1 MFGREVKMSDK
12 KETQLFST
20 EDAGEPLMDAPGAF
34 VTDAAEDSE
43 LHALLLHWRAPEP
56 PAMMDERIATAYRR
70 EMSQTPH
77 ESEVIK
83 MKRCST
89 CQEEF
94 ADRFS
99 FCPVDGTPLNVP
111 VAETNAIISE
121 GFDEEKTVASFNA
134 DQGLAQSA
142 ALSSNNEYHLTII
155 EERSILGRL
164 SEELREVAHDAQL
177 SWPEFKRDPTGFT
190 RRGLKATTDILWR
203 FVTRPNVA
211 IALITAIF
219 VMLVIG
225 VGIVLLEHSHSTMT
239 GRIVLVGLGLL
250 FLVLAGVLVSSL
262 PNRYRSLSTEET
274 AETKNLAL
282 AAVTAFAFI
291 LFLVGGFYGIDRY
304 RRYRQEQLAAAQQ
317 QEQYSVEMV
326 DIPKEEEELDK
337 GTAGT
342 AKGSGGGL
350 KQKQEKAGGGGGGGD
365 EAETR
370 PTSFG
375 KLPKA
380 SLEPQV
386 VVPRPEPPPPKAA
399 LLPVEPTMRADPTL
413 FPPDPRNL
421 PYGMPNSKSTDLS
434 RGGGSGEGY
443 GGGSGTGV
451 GKGEGAG
458 YGPGRGYNTG
468 GGDTNIGGGGAGGGG
483 GGGDDPNKVYSSNAV
498 TSKARILSRP
508 EPQYTEEARRN
519 QVTGTVV
526 LRAVFSASGAVTNIK
541 AVKGLPDGLTE
552 KAISAARQI
561 KFVPAQKD
569 GRAVSQYIQIE
580 YNFNL
585 Y

>member
-1 MFGREVKMSDK
+1 MAHVDI
-12 KETQLFST
+12 
-20 EDAGEPLMDAPGAF
+20 APESSESSNGNYEYAH
-34 VTDAAEDSE
+34 EDSE
-43 LHALLLHWRAPEP
+43 A
-56 PAMMDERIATAYRR
+56 
-70 EMSQTPH
+70 
-77 ESEVIK
+77 V
-83 MKRCST
+83 
-89 CQEEF
+89 
-94 ADRFS
+94 
-99 FCPVDGTPLNVP
+99 
-111 VAETNAIISE
+111 
-121 GFDEEKTVASFNA
+121 
-134 DQGLAQSA
+134 
-142 ALSSNNEYHLTII
+142 SSSPYENEYHITII
-155 EERSILGRL
+155 EERTILGRL
-164 SEELREVAHDAQL
+164 SEELRAIAHDAQL
-177 SWPEFKRDPTGFT
+177 SWPEFKRDPLGFT
-190 RRGLKATTDILWR
+190 RRGIGAGFSMLWR
-203 FVTRPNVA
+203 FITSPNVG
-211 IALITAIF
+211 IALISAIL
-219 VMLVIG
+219 VMLVIAS
-225 VGIVLLEHSHSTMT
+225 GILLLERSHSTATSRAVM
-239 GRIVLVGLGLL
+239 VGLGLI
-250 FLVLAGVLVSSL
+250 FLALAGVIATSL

-274 AETKNLAL
+274 TETKNLAL
-282 AAVTAFAFI
+282 AGVAAFAFI
-291 LFLVGGFYGIDRY
+291 LFLVGGFYGFDRY
-304 RRYRQEQLAAAQQ
+304 RRYRQEQMAQN
-317 QEQYSVEMV
+317 EQNQVTIEMV
-326 DIPKEEEELDK
+326 DIPQEEEELDK

-342 AKGSGGGL
+342 NKGSGGGI
-350 KQKQEKAGGGGGGGD
+350 KPKQEKAGGGGGGGD

-370 PTSFG
+370 QASYG

-386 VVPRPEPPPPKAA
+386 VVPRPEPEPPKQA

-434 RGGGSGEGY
+434 RGSGSGEGY
-443 GGGSGTGV
+443 GGGQGTGV
-451 GKGEGAG
+451 GKGEGQG

-483 GGGDDPNKVYSSNAV
+483 GGGDDPNKVFTTKDV

-526 LRAVFSASGAVTNIK
+526 LRAVFSAGGAVTNIK

-569 GRAVSQYIQIE
+569 GRNVSQYIQIE

>member
-1 MFGREVKMSDK
+1 MTDK

-20 EDAGEPLMDAPGAF
+20 DERSDRLADSQDLLASEE
-34 VTDAAEDSE
+34 AEDSE
-43 LHALLLHWRAPEP
+43 LRGLLARWSVPEP
-56 PAMMDERIATAYRR
+56 PAPLDERITNAYRQQ
-70 EMSQTPH
+70 MSLTPH
-77 ESEVIK
+77 ESEVMK

-99 FCPVDGTPLNVP
+99 FCPVDGTPLNEA
-111 VAETNAIISE
+111 VADANVIISE
-121 GFDEEKTVASFNA
+121 GFDEDRA
-134 DQGLAQSA
+134 A
-142 ALSSNNEYHLTII
+142 ALSSNYTHEQHEGGAAVIPNEYHLTII

-164 SEELREVAHDAQL
+164 SEELRAIAHDAQL
-177 SWPEFKRDPTGFT
+177 TWPEFKRDPFGFT
-190 RRGLKATTDILWR
+190 RRGLAATFTMFWR
-203 FVTRPNVA
+203 FVTRPNIG
-211 IALITAIF
+211 IALISAIL
-219 VMLVIG
+219 VMLVIAS
-225 VGIVLLEHSHSTMT
+225 GILLLERSHSTATSRAVM
-239 GRIVLVGLGLL
+239 VGLGLI
-250 FLVLAGVLVSSL
+250 FLALAAVIATSL

-282 AAVTAFAFI
+282 AGVAAFAFI
-291 LFLVGGFYGIDRY
+291 LFLVGGFYGFDRY
-304 RRYRQEQLAAAQQ
+304 RRYRQEQMAAN
-317 QEQYSVEMV
+317 EQNQVTVEMV
-326 DIPKEEEELDK
+326 DIPQEEEELDK
-337 GTAGT
+337 GTAGA

-370 PTSFG
+370 QASYG

-386 VVPRPEPPPPKAA
+386 VVPRPEPEPPKQA

-434 RGGGSGEGY
+434 RGSGSGEGY

-483 GGGDDPNKVYSSNAV
+483 GGGDDPNKVYTTKDVS
-498 TSKARILSRP
+498 SKARILSRP

-526 LRAVFSASGAVTNIK
+526 LRAVFGANGAVTNIK

-552 KAISAARQI
+552 KAIAAARQI
-561 KFVPAQKD
+561 KFVPAQKE
-569 GRAVSQYIQIE
+569 GRNVSQYIQIE

>member
-1 MFGREVKMSDK
+1 MTDK

-20 EDAGEPLMDAPGAF
+20 DERSDPRADSQDLLEG
-34 VTDAAEDSE
+34 DAASDSE
-43 LHALLLHWRAPEP
+43 LRGLLARWRVPEP
-56 PAMMDERIATAYRR
+56 PAPLDERVTNAYRQQ
-70 EMSQTPH
+70 MSLTPH
-77 ESEVIK
+77 ESEVTT

-99 FCPVDGTPLNVP
+99 FCPVDGTPLNIP
-111 VAETNAIISE
+111 VAEANVIVSE
-121 GFDEEKTVASFNA
+121 GFDEDTATTLPSNYTLEQA
-134 DQGLAQSA
+134 DDGA
-142 ALSSNNEYHLTII
+142 AVIPNEYHLTII
-155 EERSILGRL
+155 EERSIIGRL
-164 SEELREVAHDAQL
+164 LEELREIAHDAQL
-177 SWPEFKRDPTGFT
+177 TWPEFKRDPFGFT
-190 RRGLKATTDILWR
+190 RRGISTLLATLWR
-203 FVTRPNVA
+203 FVTRPNVG
-211 IALITAIF
+211 IALISAIL
-219 VMLVIG
+219 VMMVIG
-225 VGIVLLEHSHSTMT
+225 GGILLLERSHSTATSRAVM
-239 GRIVLVGLGLL
+239 VGLGLL
-250 FLVLAGVLVSSL
+250 FLVLAGLIASSL
-262 PNRYRSLSTEET
+262 PNTYRSLSTEET
-274 AETKNLAL
+274 TETKNMAL
-282 AAVTAFAFI
+282 AGVAAFAFI
-291 LFLVGGFYGIDRY
+291 LFLVGGFYGFDRY
-304 RRYRQEQLAAAQQ
+304 RQYREQQAAQAQ
-317 QEQYSVEMV
+317 QNQVTVEMV
-326 DIPKEEEELDK
+326 DIPQEEEELDK
-337 GTAGT
+337 GTAGA

-370 PTSFG
+370 EASYG

-380 SLEPQV
+380 SLEPQI
-386 VVPRPEPPPPKAA
+386 VVPRPEPEPPKQA
-399 LLPVEPTMRADPTL
+399 LLPVDPTVRADPTL

-434 RGGGSGEGY
+434 RGSGSGEGY

-458 YGPGRGYNTG
+458 VGPGRGYNTG

-483 GGGDDPNKVYSSNAV
+483 GGGDDPNKVYTTKDVS
-498 TSKARILSRP
+498 SKARILSRP

-526 LRAVFSASGAVTNIK
+526 LRAVFGANGAVSNIK

-561 KFVPAQKD
+561 RFVPAQKD

>member
-1 MFGREVKMSDK
+1 MRDK

-20 EDAGEPLMDAPGAF
+20 DEANDPL
-34 VTDAAEDSE
+34 TDSQDILGLEEEAEDRE
-43 LHALLLHWRAPEP
+43 LKGLLARWRVPEP
-56 PAMMDERIATAYRR
+56 PALLDERVTNAYRQQ
-70 EMSQTPH
+70 MSLTPH
-77 ESEVIK
+77 ESEVMK

-99 FCPVDGTPLNVP
+99 FCPVDGTPLNIP
-111 VAETNAIISE
+111 VAEANVIVSE
-121 GFDEEKTVASFNA
+121 GFDESTAT
-134 DQGLAQSA
+134 
-142 ALSSNNEYHLTII
+142 ALSSNHTLEQLDDSGVAVIANEYHLTII

-164 SEELREVAHDAQL
+164 SEELRSVAHDAQL
-177 SWPEFKRDPTGFT
+177 TWPEFKRDPFGFT
-190 RRGLKATTDILWR
+190 KRMILAAFTMLWK

-211 IALITAIF
+211 IALISAIL
-219 VMLVIG
+219 VMLVIAS
-225 VGIVLLEHSHSTMT
+225 GIMLLERSHSTAT
-239 GRIVLVGLGLL
+239 SRIVMVVLGLI
-250 FLVLAGVLVSSL
+250 FLAVAAVIATSL

-274 AETKNLAL
+274 ADTKNMAL
-282 AAVTAFAFI
+282 AGVAAFAFI
-291 LFLVGGFYGIDRY
+291 LFLVGGFYGFDRY
-304 RRYRQEQLAAAQQ
+304 RRMRAEQVAQAA
-317 QEQYSVEMV
+317 EQNRVTVDIV
-326 DIPKEEEELDK
+326 DIPKDEEELDK

-342 AKGSGGGL
+342 NKGSGGGL
-350 KQKQEKAGGGGGGGD
+350 KEKQQKAGGGGGGGD

-370 PTSFG
+370 ETSFG

-386 VVPRPEPPPPKAA
+386 VVPRPEPPPPKQA

-413 FPPDPRNL
+413 FPPDTRNL

-434 RGGGSGEGY
+434 RGAGSGEGY

-451 GKGEGAG
+451 GRGEGQG

-483 GGGDDPNKVYSSNAV
+483 EGGFDPNKVYTTKDV

-552 KAISAARQI
+552 KAIAAARQI
-561 KFVPAQKD
+561 KFVPAQKE
-569 GRAVSQYIQIE
+569 GRNVSQYIQIE

>member
-1 MFGREVKMSDK
+1 MSDRQ
-12 KETQLFST
+12 ENQLFST
-20 EDAGEPLMDAPGAF
+20 DDASMSPAADKSEFWSD
-34 VTDAAEDSE
+34 DAAEDSE
-43 LHALLLHWRAPEP
+43 FHALLARWRVPEP
-56 PAMMDERIATAYRR
+56 SAQLDERVIAAYRQQI
-70 EMSQTPH
+70 SLTPH

-94 ADRFS
+94 ADKFS
-99 FCPVDGTPLNVP
+99 FCPVDGTPLSEQ
-111 VAETNAIISE
+111 VAEANVIVSE
-121 GFDEEKTVASFNA
+121 GFDENRTA
-134 DQGLAQSA
+134 A
-142 ALSSNNEYHLTII
+142 ALNLPYENEFHLTII
-155 EERSILGRL
+155 EERTLITRL
-164 SEELREVAHDAQL
+164 SEQLRSLAHDARL
-177 SWPEFKRDPTGFT
+177 SWPEFKADPLGFT
-190 RRGLKATTDILWR
+190 SRMFKAGADLLWR
-203 FVTRPNVA
+203 FVTRPNIA
-211 IALITAIF
+211 IALITSIF
-219 VMLVIG
+219 VMLVIAS
-225 VGIVLLEHSHSTMT
+225 GILLLERTHSSITS
-239 GRIVLVGLGLL
+239 RLVMVALGLL
-250 FLVLAGVLVSSL
+250 FLVLAAVLGSSL

-274 AETKNLAL
+274 AETKNMAL
-282 AAVTAFAFI
+282 AGVTAFAFI
-291 LFLVGGFYGIDRY
+291 LFLVGGFYGYDRY
-304 RRYRQEQLAAAQQ
+304 RRYRQEQLAAQAAQDQ
-317 QEQYSVEMV
+317 VSVEMV
-326 DIPKEEEELDK
+326 DIPEEEQKLDK

-370 PTSFG
+370 QASYG

-434 RGGGSGEGY
+434 RGSGSGEGY

-483 GGGDDPNKVYSSNAV
+483 GGGEDPNKVYTTKDV

-526 LRAVFSASGAVTNIK
+526 LRAVFAANGSVTGIK
-541 AVKGLPDGLTE
+541 AIKGLPDGLTE
-552 KAISAARQI
+552 KAIAAARQI

-569 GRAVSQYIQIE
+569 GRSVSQYIQIE

>member
-1 MFGREVKMSDK
+1 MSDQQ
-12 KETQLFST
+12 ENQLFST
-20 EDAGEPLMDAPGAF
+20 DDASIGSAAERSEF
-34 VTDAAEDSE
+34 WSNDAAEDVEFHE
-43 LHALLLHWRAPEP
+43 LLARWRAPQP
-56 PAMMDERIATAYRR
+56 PAQLDERVITAYRQQI
-70 EMSQTPH
+70 SQTPQ

-94 ADRFS
+94 ADKFS
-99 FCPVDGTPLNVP
+99 FCPVDGTPLSEQVADANVI
-111 VAETNAIISE
+111 VSE
-121 GFDEEKTVASFNA
+121 GFDEGRTAPPI
-134 DQGLAQSA
+134 
-142 ALSSNNEYHLTII
+142 SNEFHLTII
-155 EERSILGRL
+155 EERSILARL
-164 SEELREVAHDAQL
+164 SEQLRALAADARL
-177 SWPEFKRDPTGFT
+177 SWPDFKQDPFGFSS
-190 RRGLKATTDILWR
+190 RFIRASALLLWR
-203 FVTRPNVA
+203 FVTRPNIA
-211 IALITAIF
+211 IALITSIF
-219 VMLVIG
+219 VMLVIAS
-225 VGIVLLEHSHSTMT
+225 GILLLERSHSSATS
-239 GRIVLVGLGLL
+239 RIVMLALGLL
-250 FLVLAGVLVSSL
+250 FLVLAALLASSL

-274 AETKNLAL
+274 TETRNMAL
-282 AAVTAFAFI
+282 AGVTAFAFI
-291 LFLVGGFYGIDRY
+291 LFLVGGFYGYDRY
-304 RRYRQEQLAAAQQ
+304 RQYRQQQIAQLEQQRVDVQ
-317 QEQYSVEMV
+317 MV
-326 DIPKEEEELDK
+326 DIPQEEEDLEK

-342 AKGSGGGL
+342 NKGSGGGF

-370 PTSFG
+370 QASYG

-386 VVPRPEPPPPKAA
+386 VVPRPEPPPPKPA

-413 FPPDPRNL
+413 FPPDPKNL

-434 RGGGSGEGY
+434 RGSGSGEGY

-451 GKGEGAG
+451 GRGEGAG

-468 GGDTNIGGGGAGGGG
+468 GGDPNIGGGGPGGGG
-483 GGGDDPNKVYSSNAV
+483 EGGDPNRVYTTKDV

-526 LRAVFSASGAVTNIK
+526 LRAIFAANGSVTGIK
-541 AVKGLPDGLTE
+541 AIKGLPDGLTE
-552 KAISAARQI
+552 KAIAAARQI